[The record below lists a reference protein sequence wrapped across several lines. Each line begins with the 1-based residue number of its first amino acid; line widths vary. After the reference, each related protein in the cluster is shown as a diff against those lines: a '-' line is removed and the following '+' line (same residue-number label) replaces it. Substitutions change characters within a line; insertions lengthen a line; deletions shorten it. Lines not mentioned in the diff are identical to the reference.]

1 MRTQLP
7 SQLLLSKRKD
17 KLLIRHTFGLVE
29 MINIKTPEQI
39 KKMQLAGRITGEA
52 LALAGEAVRE
62 GITTKQ
68 LDDKIRTYIEKCGA
82 RPSFLGYGGFPASAC
97 ISVNNEVI
105 HGIPG
110 GRVLKEGDIVKIDVG
125 AYKDGFHGD
134 SANTFTVGRVSE
146 EAQRLIDVTRESFY
160 RGIEAAGKE
169 GARVGDIGH
178 AIQSYVEAAGF
189 SVVKKYVGHGVGHDL
204 HEDPNVPNFGTPG
217 RGVRL
222 CRGMVF
228 AVEPM
233 VNVGTH
239 EVIERPDKWT
249 VVTKDGSLSA
259 HYEHTVAITGD
270 GVLLLTKV

>member
-1 MRTQLP
+1 
-7 SQLLLSKRKD
+7 
-17 KLLIRHTFGLVE
+17 
-29 MINIKTPEQI
+29 MINIKTPDQI
-39 KKMQLAGRITGEA
+39 KKMMVAGRITGEA
-52 LALAGEAVRE
+52 LALAGEMVRE

-68 LDDKIRTYIEKCGA
+68 IDDKIRHHIEKCGA
-82 RPSFLGYGGFPASAC
+82 KPSFLGYGGFPASAC

-110 GRVLKEGDIVKIDVG
+110 ARVLKEGDIVKIDVG
-125 AYKDGFHGD
+125 AYIGGFHGD
-134 SANTFTVGRVSE
+134 SANTFTVGKVSD
-146 EAQRLIDVTRESFY
+146 EAQRLIDVTKESFY

-169 GARVGDIGH
+169 GARLGDIGH
-178 AIQSYVEAAGF
+178 AIQSYVEANGF

-204 HEDPNVPNFGTPG
+204 HEDPNVPNFGTAG

-233 VNVGTH
+233 VNAGGY

-259 HYEHTVAITGD
+259 HYEHTVALTGD
-270 GVLLLTKV
+270 GVLLLTKI